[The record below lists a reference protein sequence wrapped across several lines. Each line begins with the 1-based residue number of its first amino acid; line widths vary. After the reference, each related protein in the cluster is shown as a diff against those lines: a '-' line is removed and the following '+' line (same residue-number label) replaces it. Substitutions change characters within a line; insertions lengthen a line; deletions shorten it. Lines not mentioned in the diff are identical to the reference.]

1 MFCNNQ
7 KLITL
12 SHRSVYKNMHCILN
26 FYNRT
31 NLSHT
36 KKHIISTLLIIV
48 FCLQAFKFKILAVM
62 RTNDENW
69 KQKTMKKFIHRIQ
82 QSFKAPLKNIERR
95 YSV

>member
-26 FYNRT
+26 FYNRK

-62 RTNDENW
+62 RTNDGNR
-69 KQKTMKKFIHRIQ
+69 KQKTMKIFIH
-82 QSFKAPLKNIERR
+82 
-95 YSV
+95 